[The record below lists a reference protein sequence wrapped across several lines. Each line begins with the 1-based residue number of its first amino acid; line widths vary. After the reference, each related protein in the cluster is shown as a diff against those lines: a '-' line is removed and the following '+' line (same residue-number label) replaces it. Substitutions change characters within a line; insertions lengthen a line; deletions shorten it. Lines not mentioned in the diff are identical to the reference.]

1 MLYSLLHTQ
10 INVIYISIT
19 IEGSYWQ
26 GELCITKNFKATTS
40 TGRFHLC
47 CFSIDR
53 SSLCLLNKPA
63 TKTGQRRPMICLA
76 TQHKNPVTLIEVKP
90 NENHWFVTLLVMCH
104 MNPCV
109 LLFKFYRMQESI
121 RTSSQ
126 FSFLFTLNQRPGEE
140 HRVLFS
146 DL

>member
-1 MLYSLLHTQ
+1 MPNRLSTMLYSLLHTQ

-90 NENHWFVTLLVMCH
+90 NENHWFVFCNTLSDVPHEPMCAIVQILQNAGKYQNIQPIFILIH
-104 MNPCV
+104 
-109 LLFKFYRMQESI
+109 
-121 RTSSQ
+121 T
-126 FSFLFTLNQRPGEE
+126 
-140 HRVLFS
+140 
-146 DL
+146 